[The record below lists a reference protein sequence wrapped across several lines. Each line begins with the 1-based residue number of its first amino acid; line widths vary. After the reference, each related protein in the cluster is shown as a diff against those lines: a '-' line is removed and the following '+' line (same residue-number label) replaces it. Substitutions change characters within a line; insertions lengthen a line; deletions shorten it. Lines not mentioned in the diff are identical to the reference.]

1 MKRWIHGLTC
11 LLLLSQLPLQAVEVG
26 SAEAMRLALQDEPT
40 RDRLESCPTL
50 DARVRFLDPWNC
62 WMVEWFCEDRRIA
75 FVTLSPEGRIL
86 ERGPN
91 QRSEPQEPT
100 KEEDLADR
108 RHALLEALELAR
120 AAGNEPEQ
128 DEILQL
134 LENLERTD
142 GVSMARVDPA
152 KWLEEARIIGSYD
165 LVALRW
171 SAIERKVP
179 FQVHVERQ
187 QGDAWQD
194 LGFLSLE
201 KGVWMDPDVLPGETT
216 VYRLRCQQADG
227 SWMSQR
233 ILQATASEL
242 QEASLPT
249 YHLELDATAWARM
262 LDEPTLDIEASGT
275 FLWQGSHWP
284 MKLRLRGASTRHAL
298 KKSFRVSFPETSPMA
313 DSVVY
318 FKAEPMDHT
327 LQQEKLS
334 HDVFQAEGHP
344 CSQVQYVNL
353 TLNGVYQ
360 GVYLQVEPIRTP
372 FKARAGLDPRGHL
385 IRAATFGDPG
395 QPGLGDP
402 RGSRDEEALEALEG
416 FLRGAWNEPDASF
429 ADWIHQHMDW
439 PRVCDYLAL
448 QTLCQRSEIES
459 NDYFFYQDPE
469 TGQWSFI
476 PWDHNNG
483 NFAVLAYQNRLHE
496 PHISIFPQTVLSAGW
511 KVSYSY
517 VLHSRIFRDPILRA
531 SYLRRL
537 EGLVSTWV
545 MQGRLADHIAQNT
558 AQLQAD
564 FPRDPYRHPFL
575 GEDPFLTSGERMK
588 TWVQEHGKRLLEQ
601 IQEARETNPQP
612 LLTFTGWEAN
622 AARLR
627 WKQDKGLNPGQDSLA
642 LGLRTGE
649 ITRQI
654 PMASLNPSLREGHW
668 EVSVPMDR
676 RHGGLAALLRTHAE
690 GNRTAPR
697 DDDDGDRDCDPD
709 RLLDFCYLPFP

>member
-1 MKRWIHGLTC
+1 
-11 LLLLSQLPLQAVEVG
+11 
-26 SAEAMRLALQDEPT
+26 
-40 RDRLESCPTL
+40 
-50 DARVRFLDPWNC
+50 
-62 WMVEWFCEDRRIA
+62 
-75 FVTLSPEGRIL
+75 
-86 ERGPN
+86 
-91 QRSEPQEPT
+91 
-100 KEEDLADR
+100 
-108 RHALLEALELAR
+108 
-120 AAGNEPEQ
+120 
-128 DEILQL
+128 
-134 LENLERTD
+134 
-142 GVSMARVDPA
+142 
-152 KWLEEARIIGSYD
+152 
-165 LVALRW
+165 
-171 SAIERKVP
+171 
-179 FQVHVERQ
+179 
-187 QGDAWQD
+187 
-194 LGFLSLE
+194 
-201 KGVWMDPDVLPGETT
+201 MDPDVLPGEAT

-233 ILQATASEL
+233 ILQATSSEL

-298 KKSFRVSFPETSPMA
+298 KKSLRVSFPETSPMA

-448 QTLCQRSEIES
+448 QTLCHRSEIES
-459 NDYFFYQDPE
+459 NDYFFIKIQKQVSGRSSPGITTTATLPCLPTRTDC
-469 TGQWSFI
+469 T
-476 PWDHNNG
+476 N
-483 NFAVLAYQNRLHE
+483 L
-496 PHISIFPQTVLSAGW
+496 ISPS
-511 KVSYSY
+511 
-517 VLHSRIFRDPILRA
+517 
-531 SYLRRL
+531 
-537 EGLVSTWV
+537 
-545 MQGRLADHIAQNT
+545 
-558 AQLQAD
+558 
-564 FPRDPYRHPFL
+564 FPRPCSPQGGKYLTATSFTRESFVIRSCELPIFVALRVWCPPGSCRVDWPIHRTKYGTVASGLSQGSLPPSIS

-588 TWVQEHGKRLLEQ
+588 AWVQEHGKRLLEQ
-601 IQEARETNPQP
+601 IEEAQKTNRQP
-612 LLTFTGWEAN
+612 LLTYTGWEAN

-627 WKQDKGLNPGQDSLA
+627 WKQGKGLNPGQDSLA

-668 EVSVPMDR
+668 EVSIPMDR
-676 RHGGLAALLRTHAE
+676 LQGGLRPFAHPCR
-690 GNRTAPR
+690 RQPDAP
-697 DDDDGDRDCDPD
+697 DDDDGDRDLDPD
-709 RLLDFCYLPFP
+709 SFWTFATCPFLSLKPMQALKDPGSTDSPLNPPRMRLH